1 MVQYY
6 PAVSIPVAA
15 RRASMKYSR
24 QIVKRIRVPFLSAM
38 IATLTAA
45 VPAVQA
51 YEVWLTDQSDTGKE
65 SGGFLYI
72 YDGAQLAA
80 NPSSAKPSQTIDF
93 SGEIGT
99 FCEEATKKAV
109 RRPHMLFFNAGQD
122 HAIIS
127 FLSGQVLFMDAA
139 TKKPDACLSMGKN
152 VHAAWPTP
160 DQKMAIAAN
169 IAEKKFIRIWTD
181 YAAHKFTFDP
191 EKDVINLGAME
202 GGERPDTSPIC
213 PITESS
219 SRYAFVTLRGGGL
232 IVVDVT
238 ATPMAVVATLNN
250 NQIHPAGCGGIQ
262 AGDTLYINSG
272 GGWPVAPLS
281 YDVYAIDMSNLPKS
295 VSAKLV
301 SQRDDRFADSHGMA
315 AVGRYVWSADRAGN
329 NVEIIDTL
337 SNLSVGS
344 VDLTTDANRDPA
356 PDLMDV
362 APDGQYVF
370 VGLRGPN
377 PLTGNDKTV
386 NNAKGTVPGVG
397 VIHVDADGKIGHY
410 KGQAAITNLKD
421 GKETADTHGIAIRTT
436 GESRTITS
444 FPIGTIVEG
453 GALPKKKK

>member
-1 MVQYY
+1 M
-6 PAVSIPVAA
+6 
-15 RRASMKYSR
+15 MR
-24 QIVKRIRVPFLSAM
+24 QVVTNQRTSTLAM
-38 IATLTAA
+38 IVSGCVAWGAMFGGGS
-45 VPAVQA
+45 PASA

-65 SGGFLYI
+65 SGGYLHI
-72 YDGAQLAA
+72 YDGAQLTA
-80 NPSSAKPSQTIDF
+80 NPTSAKPTMTIDF
-93 SGEIGT
+93 AGDIGK

-109 RRPHMLFFNAGQD
+109 RRPHMLFFNKNQD

-127 FLSGQVLFMDAA
+127 FLSGHVLFMDAA

-181 YAAHKFTFDP
+181 YAAHKFSFDP
-191 EKDVINLGAME
+191 EKDVVNLVAFE

-232 IVVDVT
+232 LVFDVT
-238 ATPMAVVATLNN
+238 ATPMKAVAMLDN
-250 NQIHPAGCGGIQ
+250 NQIHPAGCGGVQ
-262 AGDTLYINSG
+262 VGDTMYINSG

-281 YDVYAIDMSNLPKS
+281 YDVYALDISGLPAK

-301 SQRDDRFADSHGMA
+301 SQRDDKFADSHGMIG
-315 AVGRYVWSADRAGN
+315 VGRYVWSADRAGN

-337 SNLSVGS
+337 SNFSVGS
-344 VDLTTDANRDPA
+344 IDLVSEANQDPA

-362 APDGQYVF
+362 APDVQYVF

-377 PLTGNDKTV
+377 PLTGNDKV
-386 NNAKGTVPGVG
+386 VHNAKGTIPGVG
-397 VIHVDADGKIGHY
+397 VIHVDAGGKVGHY
-410 KGQAAITNLKD
+410 KGQAVITNKKD
-421 GKETADTHGIAIRTT
+421 DKETADTHGLAVR
-436 GESRTITS
+436 
-444 FPIGTIVEG
+444 
-453 GALPKKKK
+453 K

>member
-1 MVQYY
+1 MMRRTGATGRTAMFAIMIGGCVALAAALGSSA
-6 PAVSIPVAA
+6 PAS
-15 RRASMKYSR
+15 
-24 QIVKRIRVPFLSAM
+24 
-38 IATLTAA
+38 
-45 VPAVQA
+45 A

-65 SGGFLYI
+65 SGGYLHI

-80 NPSSAKPSQTIDF
+80 NPASAKPTMTIDF
-93 SGEIGT
+93 AGDIGK

-109 RRPHMLFFNAGQD
+109 RRPHMLFFNKNQD

-127 FLSGQVLFMDAA
+127 FLSGHVLFMDAA

-181 YAAHKFTFDP
+181 YAAHKFSFDP
-191 EKDVINLGAME
+191 EKDVVNLAAFE

-232 IVVDVT
+232 VVMDVT
-238 ATPMAVVATLNN
+238 ATPMKAVAMLDN
-250 NQIHPAGCGGIQ
+250 NQIHPAGCGGVEV
-262 AGDTLYINSG
+262 GGTMYINSG

-281 YDVYAIDMSNLPKS
+281 YDIYALDITGLPGKLS
-295 VSAKLV
+295 VKLI
-301 SQRDDRFADSHGMA
+301 SQRDDKFADSHGMIG
-315 AVGRYVWSADRAGN
+315 VGRYVWSADRAGN

-337 SNLSVGS
+337 SNLSVGGIEL
-344 VDLTTDANRDPA
+344 VTEANPDPA

-370 VGLRGPN
+370 IGLRGPN
-377 PLTGNDKTV
+377 PLTGNDKV
-386 NNAKGTVPGVG
+386 AHNAKGTIPGVG
-397 VIHVDADGKIGHY
+397 VIHVDAGGKVGHY
-410 KGQAAITNLKD
+410 KGQAVITNKKD
-421 GKETADTHGIAIRTT
+421 DKETADTHGIAVR
-436 GESRTITS
+436 
-444 FPIGTIVEG
+444 
-453 GALPKKKK
+453 K

>member
-1 MVQYY
+1 V
-6 PAVSIPVAA
+6 ALGAAFGSGASVS
-15 RRASMKYSR
+15 
-24 QIVKRIRVPFLSAM
+24 
-38 IATLTAA
+38 
-45 VPAVQA
+45 A

-65 SGGFLYI
+65 SGGYLHI

-80 NPSSAKPSQTIDF
+80 NPSSAKPTMTIDF
-93 SGEIGT
+93 AGDIGK

-109 RRPHMLFFNAGQD
+109 RRPHMLFFNKNQD

-127 FLSGQVLFMDAA
+127 FLSGHVLFMDAA

-181 YAAHKFTFDP
+181 YAAHKFSFDP
-191 EKDVINLGAME
+191 EKDVVNLVVFE

-232 IVVDVT
+232 LVFDVT
-238 ATPMAVVATLNN
+238 ATPMKAVAMLDS
-250 NQIHPAGCGGIQ
+250 NQVHPAGCGGVQ
-262 AGDTLYINSG
+262 VGETMYINSG

-281 YDVYAIDMSNLPKS
+281 YDVYALDISGLPAK
-295 VSAKLV
+295 VSARLV
-301 SQRDDRFADSHGMA
+301 SQRDDKFADSHGMA
-315 AVGRYVWSADRAGN
+315 GVGRYVWSADRAGN

-337 SNLSVGS
+337 SNFSVGAI
-344 VDLTTDANRDPA
+344 DLVSEANQDPA

-377 PLTGNDKTV
+377 PLTGNDKGV
-386 NNAKGTVPGVG
+386 HNAKGTVPGVG
-397 VIHVDADGKIGHY
+397 VIHVDAGGKVGHY
-410 KGQAAITNLKD
+410 KGQAVITNKKD
-421 GKETADTHGIAIRTT
+421 DKETADTHGIAVR
-436 GESRTITS
+436 
-444 FPIGTIVEG
+444 
-453 GALPKKKK
+453 K